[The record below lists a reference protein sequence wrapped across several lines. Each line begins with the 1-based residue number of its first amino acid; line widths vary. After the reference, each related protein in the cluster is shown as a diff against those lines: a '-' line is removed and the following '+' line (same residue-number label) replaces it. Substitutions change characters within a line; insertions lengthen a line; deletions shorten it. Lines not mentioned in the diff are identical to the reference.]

1 MVVKAMFN
9 STPIAKRSRRDSSPL
24 EEGAASCSRTRWS
37 MILSTI
43 ARTTGHRSG
52 AVSTELPTHAPTMT
66 WLGKQGGWTFSNR
79 RHITATGTAEERLH
93 DGGWGGH
100 KAPAPDPFM
109 VHPRDSHL
117 TPRGEG
123 HHPPYHN

>member
-79 RHITATGTAEERLH
+79 RHITAMGTAEERLH
-93 DGGWGGH
+93 DGGVGGAQGSGTGPIH
-100 KAPAPDPFM
+100 
-109 VHPRDSHL
+109 
-117 TPRGEG
+117 G
-123 HHPPYHN
+123 PPQGQSPHA